1 MKKGSDSNYVSV
13 WSWMFMMF
21 ITAIP
26 IIGWI
31 MIFVW
36 AFTGENASR
45 KNYYRAI
52 LAWMFIFIAIGV
64 ALTLLGT
71 WPATQQTLHTQ
82 THRR

>member
-1 MKKGSDSNYVSV
+1 MKKGSDTNYVSI
-13 WSWMFMMF
+13 WSWMFMLF

-52 LAWMFIFIAIGV
+52 LAWMFIFTGIAITL
-64 ALTLLGT
+64 ALLGA
-71 WPATQQTLHTQ
+71 WPVIQQMFHTQ